1 MPYEKRHD
9 LDPLP
14 LEFPLWRY
22 MDFTKFV
29 AMLVNKTLYL
39 SRVDKLGDAFEGSLP
54 DLPKETFLGFFEEQ
68 DRQRDCDMKQKSE
81 SARKF
86 YYASCWHGN
95 DGEMDAMWKV
105 YVRGNEGIAIRT
117 TVGRL
122 KKALNDATESFWIG
136 EVKYPEQYAWK
147 IVPSDPIFHACLTKR
162 KCFEHEKEVRVIWLD
177 KDAQCS
183 GCEGKDGKEL
193 SCDLSTLIE
202 KVYLAPTKSTWFK
215 PVIEDVLG
223 KYKVNVKVVQSEL
236 DAQPSWGGPS

>member
-1 MPYEKRHD
+1 MPCEPRPD
-9 LDPLP
+9 LEQLA
-14 LEFPLWRY
+14 LAAPLWRY

-29 AMLVNKTLYL
+29 AMLVKKALHL
-39 SRVDKLGDAFEGSLP
+39 SRVDKLGDAFEGSFP
-54 DLPKETFLGFFEEQ
+54 DLPRFLGLFDEQ
-68 DRQRDCDMKQKSE
+68 DRQRYCDMKRKSE

-122 KKALNDATESFWIG
+122 KKALEDATESLWIG
-136 EVKYPEQYAWK
+136 EVKYPEQHAWE
-147 IVPSDPIFHACLTKR
+147 IVPDDPLLHACMTKR
-162 KCFEHEKEVRVIWLD
+162 TCFKNEKEVRVIWHDEDSQRLD
-177 KDAQCS
+177 
-183 GCEGKDGKEL
+183 CEGKDGKEIP
-193 SCDLSTLIE
+193 CDLSILIE
-202 KVYLAPTKSTWFK
+202 KVYLAPTKSTWFR

-223 KYKVNVKVVQSEL
+223 KYQVNAEVVQSDL